1 MILEIICLSIFL
13 NIVYYII
20 SQRLKIRIF
29 IHYLRNFFLYTLL
42 IFFIAKIL
50 NIELIYNYL
59 VEFITLYILFF
70 ISLFLSM
77 SMKYIKS
84 PTYLVYLCFKKKR
97 KRNIKEIIKFLT
109 KNKVIKIRISDLND
123 QGLITIKKNKI
134 VLKKNLGIFINILF
148 LIKNFLNLKSEG

>member
-1 MILEIICLSIFL
+1 MILEILCLSIFL
-13 NIVYYII
+13 NIIYYII
-20 SQRLKIRIF
+20 SQRLKIKIF
-29 IHYLRNFFLYTLL
+29 IHYLRNFFFYTII
-42 IFFIAKIL
+42 IFIIAKIL
-50 NIELIYNYL
+50 NIEPIYNYL

-84 PTYLVYLCFKKKR
+84 PTYLVFLCF
-97 KRNIKEIIKFLT
+97 RNIKEITKFLI
-109 KNKVIKIRISDLND
+109 KNKVIKIRISDLNE

-134 VLKKNLGIFINILF
+134 ILKKKLGIFINILF